1 VIALQEAKATL
12 VSFGAPGHGIAAPR
26 HRRPI
31 ADSPRIRARDDRA
44 AHPAAEAEPPR

>member
-12 VSFGAPGHGIAAPR
+12 ASSGSPGHGIVAPR

-31 ADSPRIRARDDRA
+31 ADSPRILANDDRA
-44 AHPAAEAEPPR
+44 AHVAAEAEPPR